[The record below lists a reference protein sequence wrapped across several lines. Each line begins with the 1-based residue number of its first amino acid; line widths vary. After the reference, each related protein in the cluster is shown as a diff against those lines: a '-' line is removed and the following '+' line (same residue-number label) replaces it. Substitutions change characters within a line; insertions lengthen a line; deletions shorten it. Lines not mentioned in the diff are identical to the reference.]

1 MRLFNLFR
9 NTLFICVILLV
20 VNIEHTIAQVMEIF
34 QDFLVGLIELD
45 EELKKPENV
54 DPYFRNMEG
63 AGGIHYWQLNQYIAE
78 LASELIA
85 YEDQFTALEIE
96 WKQHD
101 EFWGRFLGPAAIQYA
116 RNLIADPE
124 YQDEEFA
131 MDWVVPSEEN
141 LGSE

>member
-1 MRLFNLFR
+1 MSDVPKPWD
-9 NTLFICVILLV
+9 VIF
-20 VNIEHTIAQVMEIF
+20 E
-34 QDFLVGLIELD
+34 DFLAGLIALD
-45 EELKKPENV
+45 EELKKPENI
-54 DPYFRNMEG
+54 DPYFRKMED

-85 YEDQFTALEIE
+85 YEAEFDALEIE
-96 WKQHD
+96 WKQHQ

-141 LGSE
+141 PGSE

>member
-1 MRLFNLFR
+1 MSNDKSKPNL
-9 NTLFICVILLV
+9 
-20 VNIEHTIAQVMEIF
+20 IF
-34 QDFLVGLIELD
+34 MDFLAGLIALD
-45 EELKKPENV
+45 EELKKPENI
-54 DPYFRNMEG
+54 DPYFRKMEN

-85 YEDQFTALEIE
+85 YEAEFDALETE

-141 LGSE
+141 PGSE

>member
-1 MRLFNLFR
+1 MSEDESKPNS
-9 NTLFICVILLV
+9 
-20 VNIEHTIAQVMEIF
+20 IF
-34 QDFLVGLIELD
+34 GDFLAGLIALD
-45 EELKKPENV
+45 EELKKAENI
-54 DPYFRNMEG
+54 DPYFRHMEG
-63 AGGIHYWQLNQYIAE
+63 AGGIHYWQLKQYIAE

-85 YEDQFTALEIE
+85 YEAEFDALETE

-141 LGSE
+141 PEVNE

>member
-1 MRLFNLFR
+1 M
-9 NTLFICVILLV
+9 IYCVMVANKIQIPLRV
-20 VNIEHTIAQVMEIF
+20 RTNMSDIENSPSSIF
-34 QDFLVGLIELD
+34 GDFLAGLIALD
-45 EELKKPENV
+45 EELKKPENI
-54 DPYFRNMEG
+54 DPYFRNMED

-78 LASELIA
+78 LASELIV
-85 YEDQFTALEIE
+85 YEAQFDALETE

-141 LGSE
+141 PGSE

>member
-20 VNIEHTIAQVMEIF
+20 VNMEHTIAQVMEIF